1 MSPPQKEKKSSSLPC
16 EVFFAC
22 TRCGS
27 RSRTVPQLLTHY
39 KTAHKEEIANG
50 TISNKEE
57 TISAEGQKIE
67 SRTKDAAE
75 DKKGASSKKGSKE
88 KKDDNESDVVYV
100 EGSKKPAKP
109 SGPVITHPEKDCVIT
124 RKRNVPLG
132 MLEGKK
138 NSLMVI
144 FQHSDQNKPLPEG
157 SSFKL
162 RNTGGE
168 QTYLVVANVD
178 VDIIEQGK
186 PPQGK
191 PALGRPAK
199 KAKTGK

>member
-1 MSPPQKEKKSSSLPC
+1 MVSSSSWRQSSLKLM
-16 EVFFAC
+16 VAFLF
-22 TRCGS
+22 
-27 RSRTVPQLLTHY
+27 Y
-39 KTAHKEEIANG
+39 
-50 TISNKEE
+50 
-57 TISAEGQKIE
+57 
-67 SRTKDAAE
+67 AAE
-75 DKKGASSKKGSKE
+75 DKEVPLQERVQGE
-88 KKDDNESDVVYV
+88 KDDDESDVICSR
-100 EGSKKPAKP
+100 GSKKPAKP

-199 KAKTGK
+199 KARLASEKY